1 MSKTAFTSSSFLI
14 RMLVA
19 FVLVF
24 ATYNPSGHSWSNWFI
39 NSIQARDFT
48 NPWLILTGVLLIIG
62 WAIYLR
68 ATSRS
73 MGMSGTILL
82 LALFAALLWLMIS
95 IGWISLDH
103 PKVAGWIALFFLAM
117 LMAVGMSW
125 SHIRRRMTGQIDV
138 DDVEDIS

>member
-1 MSKTAFTSSSFLI
+1 MSKTAFTPSNFLI
-14 RMLVA
+14 RMIIA

-24 ATYNPSGHSWSNWFI
+24 ATYNPSGYSWSKWFI
-39 NSIQARDFT
+39 DSVKTGDFT
-48 NPWLILTGVLLIIG
+48 NPLLILTGVLLIIG
-62 WAIYLR
+62 WAIYVR

-73 MGMSGTILL
+73 MGLSGTVLL

-95 IGWISLDH
+95 WGWISLEH